1 MFASDSLQ
9 MTRRRKILLA
19 AATAAAQTLLSASLA
34 SAQLPSNQDGRAMDA
49 NNRVG
54 SGGMNAPSG
63 QIGVTPNQIVYGN
76 VTGGK
81 QFRGPVGSR
90 DPGAF
95 TGPSPGRMVD
105 RFVAGSSGVPYAYQ
119 PQVDL
124 SNPQPFY
131 GASRNA
137 PPPVGSVRLGYTG
150 SYLGTNLVPT
160 TDYSLNAQ
168 YAPSGEDYLS
178 QRLGVSQMPS

>member
-1 MFASDSLQ
+1 MNR
-9 MTRRRKILLA
+9 TRKAYLIAGMVVAEALIT
-19 AATAAAQTLLSASLA
+19 TALA
-34 SAQLPSNQDGRAMDA
+34 SAQLPSGQDGRAMDA

-95 TGPSPGRMVD
+95 TGPSPGRFMD
-105 RFVAGSSGVPYAYQ
+105 RLVASPSGVPFA
-119 PQVDL
+119 
-124 SNPQPFY
+124 
-131 GASRNA
+131 
-137 PPPVGSVRLGYTG
+137 
-150 SYLGTNLVPT
+150 
-160 TDYSLNAQ
+160 
-168 YAPSGEDYLS
+168 
-178 QRLGVSQMPS
+178 